1 MSRAIFIAS
10 LVELPM
16 MILYN
21 KINQKISTN
30 TLMKIAMFMFFIKHL
45 ITFLAST
52 ISMIY
57 LGQCFQIVAYALF
70 IPTSVY
76 YVRENISKQDQLKGQ
91 ALVIMSMTLA
101 GIFSDL
107 CGGFLIDLMSIKKVL
122 LLATFISFMGLFIS
136 FYSFHMKRT

>member
-1 MSRAIFIAS
+1 M
-10 LVELPM
+10 
-16 MILYN
+16 
-21 KINQKISTN
+21 T
-30 TLMKIAMFMFFIKHL
+30 MFFIKHL
-45 ITFLAST
+45 ITFLASM

-70 IPTSVY
+70 IPASVY
-76 YVRENISKQDQLKGQ
+76 YVRENISKEDQLKGQ
-91 ALVIMSMTLA
+91 ALVIMSMTFA

-122 LLATFISFMGLFIS
+122 LLATLFSFIGLFIS

>member
-1 MSRAIFIAS
+1 M
-10 LVELPM
+10 
-16 MILYN
+16 
-21 KINQKISTN
+21 T
-30 TLMKIAMFMFFIKHL
+30 MFFIKHL

-70 IPTSVY
+70 IPASVY

-91 ALVIMSMTLA
+91 ALVTMSMTLA

-122 LLATFISFMGLFIS
+122 LLATFISFMGLLIS
-136 FYSFHMKRT
+136 FYSFHIKRT

>member
-1 MSRAIFIAS
+1 MVNIFLIS
-10 LVELPM
+10 SY
-16 MILYN
+16 LYN
-21 KINQKISTN
+21 KINQKISSN
-30 TLMKIAMFMFFIKHL
+30 ILIKLAMTMFFIKHL

-70 IPTSVY
+70 IPASVY

-91 ALVIMSMTLA
+91 ALVTMSMTLA

-107 CGGFLIDLMSIKKVL
+107 CDGFLIDLMSIKKVL
-122 LLATFISFMGLFIS
+122 LLATLFSFIGLFIS
-136 FYSFHMKRT
+136 FYSFHIKRT

>member
-1 MSRAIFIAS
+1 MVNIFLIS
-10 LVELPM
+10 SY
-16 MILYN
+16 LYN
-21 KINQKISTN
+21 KINQKISSN
-30 TLMKIAMFMFFIKHL
+30 ILIKLAMTMFFIKHF
-45 ITFLAST
+45 IIFLAST

-70 IPTSVY
+70 IPASVY

-91 ALVIMSMTLA
+91 ALVTMSMTLA

-107 CGGFLIDLMSIKKVL
+107 CDGFLIDLMSIKKVF

-136 FYSFHMKRT
+136 FYSFHIKRT

>member
-16 MILYN
+16 MFLYN

-30 TLMKIAMFMFFIKHL
+30 TLMKIAMSMFFIKHL

-57 LGQCFQIVAYALF
+57 LGQCFQIVAYTLF
-70 IPTSVY
+70 IPASVY
-76 YVRENISKQDQLKGQ
+76 YVRKNISKQNQFKGQ
-91 ALVIMSMTLA
+91 ALVTMSMTLA

-107 CGGFLIDLMSIKKVL
+107 CGCFLIDLMSIKKVL
-122 LLATFISFMGLFIS
+122 LLATLFSFIGLLIS
-136 FYSFHMKRT
+136 FYSFHIKKT

>member
-1 MSRAIFIAS
+1 MVNIFLIS
-10 LVELPM
+10 SY
-16 MILYN
+16 LYN
-21 KINQKISTN
+21 KINQKISSN
-30 TLMKIAMFMFFIKHL
+30 ILIKLAMTMFFIKHL

-70 IPTSVY
+70 IPASVY

-91 ALVIMSMTLA
+91 ALVTMSMTLA

-107 CGGFLIDLMSIKKVL
+107 CDGFLIDLMSIKKVF
-122 LLATFISFMGLFIS
+122 LLATLFSFMDFLLVFIV
-136 FYSFHMKRT
+136 FI

>member
-1 MSRAIFIAS
+1 MVNIFLIS
-10 LVELPM
+10 SY
-16 MILYN
+16 LYN

-30 TLMKIAMFMFFIKHL
+30 ILIKLAITMFFIKHL

-52 ISMIY
+52 FSMIY

-70 IPTSVY
+70 IPASVY
-76 YVRENISKQDQLKGQ
+76 YVRENISKQDQLNGQ
-91 ALVIMSMTLA
+91 ALVTMSMILA

-122 LLATFISFMGLFIS
+122 LLATFISFMGLLIS
-136 FYSFHMKRT
+136 FYSFHIKRT